1 MLVFAIAALILLW
14 LLARTFWLL
23 VPTDDGL
30 ATRPLQATTAASA
43 APGVSVSKWHLFG
56 TPLQQQ
62 SLQRNAPTTT
72 LNLSLR
78 GTLADADPRSGIAV
92 IADAQ
97 GNERAWRVGEE
108 IVAGVILDEVHSD
121 RVVLKHDG
129 VQEILALA
137 RDEAAERVAPI
148 PPDQRGGKSL
158 RNAAPG
164 PATDPGPLPIFAPPQ
179 LAHGALDWQKTMDK
193 IGGNPAELASNVR
206 IDPVIN
212 NGQIAGVRVFAAN
225 GDAALIGRLGLQP
238 GDIVTAVNGIPVDS
252 VARGQQIVESL
263 GTAGSA
269 RVTVRRGGVPTEV
282 DVKLRD

>member
-137 RDEAAERVAPI
+137 RDEAAMPACQALVHFI
-148 PPDQRGGKSL
+148 DQGG
-158 RNAAPG
+158 
-164 PATDPGPLPIFAPPQ
+164 
-179 LAHGALDWQKTMDK
+179 LAHQL
-193 IGGNPAELASNVR
+193 PAHGSSLSSVSRKA
-206 IDPVIN
+206 
-212 NGQIAGVRVFAAN
+212 VFST
-225 GDAALIGRLGLQP
+225 LP
-238 GDIVTAVNGIPVDS
+238 
-252 VARGQQIVESL
+252 
-263 GTAGSA
+263 
-269 RVTVRRGGVPTEV
+269 
-282 DVKLRD
+282 

>member
-1 MLVFAIAALILLW
+1 MSRFPNGI
-14 LLARTFWLL
+14 
-23 VPTDDGL
+23 
-30 ATRPLQATTAASA
+30 
-43 APGVSVSKWHLFG
+43 FG

-164 PATDPGPLPIFAPPQ
+164 PATDPGPLPIFAPRSWPM
-179 LAHGALDWQKTMDK
+179 AHST
-193 IGGNPAELASNVR
+193 
-206 IDPVIN
+206 
-212 NGQIAGVRVFAAN
+212 
-225 GDAALIGRLGLQP
+225 GRRRW
-238 GDIVTAVNGIPVDS
+238 TRS
-252 VARGQQIVESL
+252 VAILPSWPAMCASIRSS
-263 GTAGSA
+263 TMA
-269 RVTVRRGGVPTEV
+269 RSPACASPPRMATRR
-282 DVKLRD
+282 